1 MIETKEERI
10 QRWMNEYGASLL
22 KVCVRYLSD
31 YALAEDAVQETFF
44 GAWRAMDRFEGRNGC
59 SEKTWLTRI
68 AVNVCG
74 TYRRTKW
81 FRHVD
86 TSQPL
91 NECSLIARGVPE
103 EAGEVLM
110 SVARLPEKYRMV
122 IILYYYHGM
131 NQREIAEALGVRR
144 SMVSY
149 RLRRGL
155 KLLKIEME

>member
-22 KVCVRYLSD
+22 KVCVLYLSD
-31 YALAEDAVQETFF
+31 YTLAEDAVQETFF

-91 NECSLIARGVPE
+91 NECSLSARGVPE

-110 SVARLPEKYRMV
+110 SVTRLPEKYRMV

-155 KLLKIEME
+155 KLLKIELE

>member
-22 KVCVRYLSD
+22 KVCVLYLSD

-68 AVNVCG
+68 AVNICG

-91 NECSLIARGVPE
+91 NECSLSARGVPE

-155 KLLKIEME
+155 KLLKIELE

>member
-22 KVCVRYLSD
+22 KVCVLYLSD

-86 TSQPL
+86 MSQPL
-91 NECSLIARGVPE
+91 NECSLSARGVPE

-155 KLLKIEME
+155 KLLKIELE

>member
-22 KVCVRYLSD
+22 KVCVLYLSD

-91 NECSLIARGVPE
+91 NECSLSARGVPE

-155 KLLKIEME
+155 KLLKIELE

>member
-1 MIETKEERI
+1 M
-10 QRWMNEYGASLL
+10 
-22 KVCVRYLSD
+22 
-31 YALAEDAVQETFF
+31 
-44 GAWRAMDRFEGRNGC
+44 
-59 SEKTWLTRI
+59 
-68 AVNVCG
+68 
-74 TYRRTKW
+74 
-81 FRHVD
+81 D

-91 NECSLIARGVPE
+91 NECSLSARGVPE

-155 KLLKIEME
+155 KLLKIELE

>member
-22 KVCVRYLSD
+22 KVCVLYLSD

>member
-22 KVCVRYLSD
+22 KVCVLYLSG
-31 YALAEDAVQETFF
+31 YTLAEDAVQETFF

-91 NECSLIARGVPE
+91 NECSLSARGVPE

-131 NQREIAEALGVRR
+131 NQQEIAEALGVRR

-155 KLLKIEME
+155 KLLKIELE

>member
-22 KVCVRYLSD
+22 KVCVLYLSD

-81 FRHVD
+81 FRHMD

-91 NECSLIARGVPE
+91 NECSLSARGVPE

-155 KLLKIEME
+155 KLLKIELE